1 MIKPSLKSCL
11 GHFHRLVEFAN
22 RFGHCLR
29 GRQLSFNSIL
39 ILFWAG
45 KEMEKVDVTILGATP
60 EEIAPLCTSFRP
72 SSSSK
77 IAGNPFSTYIYRDLK
92 LLMGTTGVGKVNA
105 AATAAAVLTSF
116 KAGEVWN
123 VGCAGAYGGSGLEIG
138 DVLISENCI
147 CADEGILR
155 KEGPV
160 STRSL
165 AIPLVLKDGQP
176 FYDSFPIYEFLAR
189 KQIRAILPAG
199 MFSTDPSGGI
209 RPDDLPGEQGD
220 SFAPGYCP
228 EKKRR
233 FRVQYGP
240 SLTVGM
246 ASGDMDTADAR
257 FRSFH
262 ALAENM
268 EGSAIAQTCLL
279 FDVPFLEFRGISN
292 MAGVRDKAKW
302 DFRAAMEH
310 CLSVIKHLL
319 DKR

>member
-1 MIKPSLKSCL
+1 
-11 GHFHRLVEFAN
+11 
-22 RFGHCLR
+22 
-29 GRQLSFNSIL
+29 
-39 ILFWAG
+39 
-45 KEMEKVDVTILGATP
+45 MEKVDVTILGATP
-60 EEIAPLCTSFRP
+60 EEIAPLRRSLRP
-72 SSSSK
+72 SISSK
-77 IAGNPFSTYIYRDLK
+77 IAGNPFATYVYRDLK

-105 AATAAAVLTSF
+105 AATAAAALTSF
-116 KAGEVWN
+116 KTVEVWN
-123 VGCAGAYGGSGLEIG
+123 VGCAGAYEGSGLEIG

-155 KEGPV
+155 KEGPM
-160 STRSL
+160 STSTL
-165 AIPLVLKDGQP
+165 AIPLVLKDGRP
-176 FYDSFPIYEFLAR
+176 FFDSFPLDESLAR
-189 KQIRAILPAG
+189 AQMRAILPAG

-209 RPDDLPGEQGD
+209 RPDDLPGEKCD
-220 SFAPGYCP
+220 SPAPGYYH

-246 ASGDMDTADAR
+246 VSGDMDTADAR

-262 ALAENM
+262 AQAENM

-292 MAGVRDKAKW
+292 MAGVRDKARW
-302 DFRAAMEH
+302 DLRVAMEH

-319 DKR
+319 DDR